1 MLGTVVNAAAIILGS
16 IIGITTK
23 GRISEKYQ
31 HIVSL
36 ATSLAV
42 LFVGLSGAIGK
53 LILPEAHPI
62 LFVASLVIGGL
73 IGTMIDIDGKVQK
86 LGDALEHRFGGSEK
100 SISKSFVTASL
111 LFCVGSMA
119 ILGSIESG
127 IQGVHTTLYTKS
139 ILDGIYSVIF
149 ASTLGIGVL
158 FSAAAVFI
166 YQGSITLMAGF
177 IQPYINADMLREL
190 SIVGGILITG
200 LGIDMLGI
208 KRIKVGNLLPAMLVP
223 IIYYGA
229 LEIFV

>member
-1 MLGTVVNAAAIILGS
+1 MLGTIVNAAAIILGS
-16 IIGITTK
+16 TIGIITK
-23 GRISEKYQ
+23 GKISEKYQ
-31 HIVSL
+31 HTVSL

-73 IGTMIDIDGKVQK
+73 AGTMADIDGKVQK
-86 LGDALEHRFGGSEK
+86 LGDLLESKFGSGEK
-100 SISKSFVTASL
+100 SVSKSFVTASL

-139 ILDGIYSVIF
+139 ILDGIYSIIF

-158 FSAAAVFI
+158 FSAGAVFI

-177 IQPYINADMLREL
+177 IQPYITADMLREL

-208 KRIKVGNLLPAMLVP
+208 KRIKVGNFLPAMLVP
-223 IIYYGA
+223 VIYYGV
-229 LEIFV
+229 INIG